1 MSAIEAEYREK
12 YIPKPLLTAQ
22 QGTSPTD
29 PTPSLCNQTARS
41 NGLMLPLFSS
51 HDVMVSGG
59 PGIQLPGVHV
69 HQPEHQRPVR
79 HVRHRQPRAG
89 RWYRSVPY

>member
-1 MSAIEAEYREK
+1 
-12 YIPKPLLTAQ
+12 
-22 QGTSPTD
+22 
-29 PTPSLCNQTARS
+29 
-41 NGLMLPLFSS
+41 
-51 HDVMVSGG
+51 VMVSGG